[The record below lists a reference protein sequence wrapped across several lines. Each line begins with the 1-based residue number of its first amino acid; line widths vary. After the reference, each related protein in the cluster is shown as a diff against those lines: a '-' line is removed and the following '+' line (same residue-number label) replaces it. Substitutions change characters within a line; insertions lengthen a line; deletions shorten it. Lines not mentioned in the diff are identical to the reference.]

1 MPLPILSIIMMAMQ
15 VVSEYLDKL
24 FNTTFFVDYFSAE
37 AIIELA
43 GWLIEHGFN
52 WWTNMLFVKRGH

>member
-1 MPLPILSIIMMAMQ
+1 MPLPITAIIMMAMQ

-37 AIIELA
+37 ALIELA
-43 GWLIEHGFN
+43 GWLIENGYN
-52 WWTNMLFVKRGH
+52 

>member
-1 MPLPILSIIMMAMQ
+1 MPLPITAIIMMAMQ

-37 AIIELA
+37 A
-43 GWLIEHGFN
+43 LIEFAD
-52 WWTNMLFVKRGH
+52 WWMRNVN

>member
-1 MPLPILSIIMMAMQ
+1 MPLPITSIIMMAMQ

-37 AIIELA
+37 AIIEFA

-52 WWTNMLFVKRGH
+52 

>member
-1 MPLPILSIIMMAMQ
+1 MPLPITAIIMMAMQ

-37 AIIELA
+37 ALIELA
-43 GWLIEHGFN
+43 DWLIRNGYN
-52 WWTNMLFVKRGH
+52 